1 MKIDKNIIGIK
12 WKNREHPNTK
22 ICKKGDLQFLKFTE
36 LEKTGVVKHGFSTR
50 LGGVSEGDCSSMN
63 LSYTRGDA
71 KEAVDENY
79 RRIADAMGFSVD
91 SIVCSDQT
99 HTTNVLCVDE
109 KDCGNGITR
118 PRPYTDVD
126 GLVTNVPNVTLAT
139 FYADCVPLYLV
150 DPVQKVIGL
159 SHSGWKGTV
168 GNIGARTVEV
178 MVGKYGSKP
187 EDIITAIGPSICMD
201 CYEVSEDVAEQFKK
215 AYPQESLDAIM
226 YDKGN
231 GKFQLNLWE
240 ACRINFLS
248 AGILPEH
255 ISMPEICTC
264 CNPQY
269 LFSHRASK
277 GKRGNLAAFMML
289 K

>member
-1 MKIDKNIIGIK
+1 MNLI
-12 WKNREHPNTK
+12 WKNEQHPHTQV
-22 ICKKGDLQFLKFTE
+22 CKKGDLEFLKFTN
-36 LEKTGVVKHGFSTR
+36 LEQTNLVTHGFSTR
-50 LGGVSEGDCSSMN
+50 LGGVSSGDCSSMN

-71 KEAVDENY
+71 KEAVDENF
-79 RRIADAMGFSVD
+79 RRIADAIGFSVE

-99 HTTNVLCVDE
+99 HTTNVLCVDA

-118 PRPYTDVD
+118 PRPYTDID

-139 FYADCVPLYLV
+139 FYADCVPLYLL

-168 GNIGARTVEV
+168 GNIGAKTVQV
-178 MVGKYGSKP
+178 MTEKYGSQPK
-187 EDIITAIGPSICMD
+187 DILTAIGPSICMD
-201 CYEVSEDVAEQFKK
+201 CYEVSADVAEQFKT
-215 AYPQESLDAIM
+215 AYPYQLLDFIL

-240 ACRINFLS
+240 ACALNFLE

-264 CNPQY
+264 CNPEY

-277 GKRGNLAAFMML
+277 GKRGNLAAFLML
-289 K
+289 KA

>member
-1 MKIDKNIIGIK
+1 
-12 WKNREHPNTK
+12 
-22 ICKKGDLQFLKFTE
+22 
-36 LEKTGVVKHGFSTR
+36 
-50 LGGVSEGDCSSMN
+50 MN

-79 RRIADAMGFSVD
+79 RRIADAMGFTVE

-99 HTTNVLCVDE
+99 HTTNVRCVDA

-178 MVGKYGSKP
+178 MVEKYSSKP

-201 CYEVSEDVAEQFKK
+201 CYEVSEDVAEQFKS
-215 AYPQESLDAIM
+215 AYPQESWDAIM

-240 ACRINFLS
+240 ACRINFLR

-264 CNPQY
+264 CNSQY

-277 GKRGNLAAFMML
+277 GKRGNLAAFLML
-289 K
+289 KDSCRNI

>member
-1 MKIDKNIIGIK
+1 MELK
-12 WKNREHPNTK
+12 WKNENHPNTQR
-22 ICKKGDLQFLKFTE
+22 IQKGDLEFLQYTM
-36 LEKTGVVKHGFSTR
+36 LEETGVVTHGFSTR
-50 LGGVSEGDCSSMN
+50 LGGVSEGDCSTMN
-63 LSYTRGDA
+63 LSYARGDA

-79 RRIADAMGFSVD
+79 RRIADAIGFCVE

-99 HTTNVLCVDE
+99 HTTNVLCVDT

-168 GNIGARTVEV
+168 GNIGAETVKM
-178 MVGKYGSKP
+178 MVEKYGSKP
-187 EDIITAIGPSICMD
+187 EDIVTAIGPSICMD
-201 CYEVSEDVAEQFKK
+201 CYEVSQDVADQFKK
-215 AYPQESLDAIM
+215 AYPQDMWDRIM

-240 ACRINFLS
+240 ACRINFLR
-248 AGILPEH
+248 AGILEEH
-255 ISMPEICTC
+255 IAMPEICTC

-277 GKRGNLAAFMML
+277 GKRGNLAAFLML
-289 K
+289 KE